1 MLTSG
6 TKNAK
11 ASQKNRLPNDISLS
25 TSPDGDEL
33 SYPETEKSQENE
45 LGFQDKKN
53 RKEEKIINEW
63 VRSLPK
69 AVARFQRDNLDTA

>member
-11 ASQKNRLPNDISLS
+11 ASQKNRLPNDTFLS
-25 TSPDGDEL
+25 TSLDGDKV

-45 LGFQDKKN
+45 LGLQDKKN
-53 RKEEKIINEW
+53 WNEEKIINEW
-63 VRSLPK
+63 ARSLPE
-69 AVARFQRDNLDTA
+69 AVARFQRGNLDTA